1 MAWADGLWE
10 TDVAFECSGVQWTGE
25 EEGGEGVV
33 VVMVVAVVQS
43 SAVL

>member
-1 MAWADGLWE
+1 MVWADGLWE
-10 TDVAFECSGVQWTGE
+10 TDMALECSAVQWTGE
-25 EEGGEGVV
+25 EEGAEGVV